1 MLLPRLL
8 PYGDKSP
15 VLGARVFVA
24 PDATLVGDV
33 TLGDDASVF
42 FQSVLRAD
50 INAIRVGARSNIQDH
65 CTVHLA
71 SDVPVIVGDDVNVG
85 HRCILHACTIGD
97 RVLVG
102 MGSIIMDKV
111 VIGEDSIVGAGS
123 LVPKGKIFPPGS
135 LLVGSPARLLRPLTE
150 EEKASIPKLAKKY
163 VGVKDEYLKQLRITN

>member
-50 INAIRVGARSNIQDH
+50 INAIRIGARSNIQDH
-65 CTVHLA
+65 TTVHLA
-71 SDVPVIVGDDVNVG
+71 SLIPTVVGDDVSVG

-102 MGSIIMDKV
+102 MGSNSHPTGRHEPCRTI
-111 VIGEDSIVGAGS
+111 
-123 LVPKGKIFPPGS
+123 
-135 LLVGSPARLLRPLTE
+135 
-150 EEKASIPKLAKKY
+150 
-163 VGVKDEYLKQLRITN
+163 